1 MNLKRRA
8 NQAAQITLCAAVL
21 LCGWAG
27 AAQQDAPPPPP
38 QDNAPQEPP
47 APATPAAPAESTANA
62 PYPYAEAV
70 RQNNLGVAL
79 MDHGRFEDALPKF
92 QLACVMN
99 PQSDVGCLNL
109 GIALLALK
117 HYDDAW
123 QILAKA
129 AERNPQSVPAWF
141 NLGLVERAAGHND
154 VATEDFEKVAA
165 LDPNDANAQY
175 FIGLFQLENKQYN
188 EAIATFKKVIA
199 LDPNHVSAEWGLA
212 QAEGQLGDIHGA
224 LADLDRAEQ
233 IASQN
238 LGSLMNNTYGKQGPH
253 SLAELM
259 LAPPGTAPLSIPVRF
274 LDVTAAAGLPLALPA
289 AKVKPAVGRG
299 AKTGLTLSPEPPEK
313 QSLASFFGS
322 GACVLDYDRDGL
334 PDIFLANADGQG
346 HAALYRNVGHGKFE
360 NVTKDASLDML
371 SGAIGCAVGDYDND
385 GRNDLAVGTAS
396 GIVLY
401 HNEADGTFKDVTDM
415 AGVRTDGLVLGITF
429 ADFDHDGNVDLYAT
443 RFTDFPLDDPSRPFT
458 FPFDSSASGN
468 ILWRNQGNG
477 RFMDWT
483 KTAGLSGSG
492 PSVAALETFVG
503 GAADSAVPD
512 LVVTGWQRSPV
523 VFSSQP
529 KGTFQPK
536 QPWSSEMPG
545 PAAGAVALDFDHD
558 GLIDL
563 AFTHWSSPGL
573 SLWRNKGDGSFER
586 VDLPIPEWMRGWGIA
601 ALDYDNDGWVDIVA
615 VGETFADEGR
625 IILLRNEGGGA
636 FRDVTHE
643 TGLDRIVL
651 RNPRSVV
658 AFDYD
663 GDGSMDLLITQNNL
677 PPVLLRNVGG
687 NKNNW
692 LQLAASGDPD
702 NKMGIGT
709 RAEIFAGALR
719 QTWIV
724 PAAAGYL
731 GQGVPMIH
739 AGLGDLNEADVVR
752 LRWPSGVLRYEM
764 KVSGGKRAAI
774 SEIASR

>member
-1 MNLKRRA
+1 
-8 NQAAQITLCAAVL
+8 
-21 LCGWAG
+21 
-27 AAQQDAPPPPP
+27 
-38 QDNAPQEPP
+38 
-47 APATPAAPAESTANA
+47 
-62 PYPYAEAV
+62 
-70 RQNNLGVAL
+70 
-79 MDHGRFEDALPKF
+79 MDRGRFEDALPKF

-117 HYDDAW
+117 HDDDAW

-129 AERNPQSVPAWF
+129 AERSPQSAPAWF

-154 VATEDFEKVAA
+154 VATQDFHRVAA
-165 LDPNDANAQY
+165 LDPNDANTQY
-175 FIGLFQLENKQYN
+175 FMGLFQLENKQYN

-238 LGSLMNNTYGKQGPH
+238 LGSLMNNTYGKQGPY
-253 SLAELM
+253 SLVELM
-259 LAPPGTAPLSIPVRF
+259 LAPPGTAPRAIPIHFVN
-274 LDVTAAAGLPLALPA
+274 VTAAAGLPLAPPA
-289 AKVKPAVGRG
+289 AKAKPAVGPD
-299 AKTGLTLSPEPPEK
+299 AKIGPAPSPEPAPAEK
-313 QSLASFFGS
+313 QSLASFLGS

-346 HAALYRNVGHGKFE
+346 HAALFRNLGHGKFE
-360 NVTKDASLDML
+360 NVTKDADLDML

-385 GRNDLAVGTAS
+385 GRPDLAVGTAS
-396 GIVLY
+396 GMVLY
-401 HNEADGTFKDVTDM
+401 HNEGDGTFKDVTD
-415 AGVRTDGLVLGITF
+415 AADVRTGGLVLGMTF
-429 ADFDHDGNVDLYAT
+429 ADFDHDGNLDLYAT
-443 RFTDFPLDDPSRPFT
+443 RFSNFPLDDPSRPFT
-458 FPFDSSASGN
+458 FPFDSGAPGN

-477 RFMDWT
+477 TFIDWT
-483 KTAGLSGSG
+483 KTAGLGGSG
-492 PSVAALETFVG
+492 PSVAGLATFVG
-503 GAADSAVPD
+503 GAADSAAPGPD
-512 LVVTGWQRSPV
+512 LVVTGWQKSPDL
-523 VFSSQP
+523 FLSQP
-529 KGTFQPK
+529 KGAFQPK
-536 QPWSSEMPG
+536 QPWASKMPG

-586 VDLPIPEWMRGWGIA
+586 VELPIAEWMRGWGIA

-615 VGETFADEGR
+615 VGESFADEGR
-625 IILLRNEGGGA
+625 IILLRNEGGGV

-651 RNPRSVV
+651 KNPRSVV
-658 AFDYD
+658 ALDYD
-663 GDGSMDLLITQNNL
+663 GDGSMDLLITQNHL
-677 PPVLLRNVGG
+677 PPVLLRNIGG

-692 LQLAASGDPD
+692 LQLAAAGGPD
-702 NKMGIGT
+702 DKMRIGT
-709 RAEIFAGALR
+709 RAEIFAGASR

-724 PAAAGYL
+724 PAASGYL

-739 AGLGDLNEADVVR
+739 TGLGDLNEADVVR
-752 LRWPSGVLRYEM
+752 LRLPSGVLRYEM
-764 KVSGGKRAAI
+764 KVPGGKRAAVG
-774 SEIASR
+774 EIASR